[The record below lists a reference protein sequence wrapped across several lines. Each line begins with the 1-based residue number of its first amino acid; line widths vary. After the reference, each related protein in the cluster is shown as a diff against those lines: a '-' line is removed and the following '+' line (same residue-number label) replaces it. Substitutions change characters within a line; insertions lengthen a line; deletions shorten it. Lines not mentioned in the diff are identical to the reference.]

1 MKNIYLYGSGNR
13 CKILLN
19 ILADTD
25 YMICG
30 IVDSDDTRWGMYIEG
45 FKISSP
51 EAIRCD
57 ADNDYVCV
65 TFYSPYVY
73 EKIWDTLAESYG
85 VAYEKQLTFHDI
97 LYDVY
102 KMKFRNWNPIVS
114 SGTHKSF
121 FDASWGLG
129 LGGVEAWLEDI
140 IEKLDRTNHDNFFLL
155 SKKNQND
162 ILPNVEK
169 HILEF
174 YYEDTSIFS
183 LDYIEKG
190 MKFLTEHAPC
200 TIVFSRVNELM
211 LAACLVKN
219 KYPHKLKIIMVD
231 HGSCDGMYRD
241 ILSYQDEI
249 DKYVCVSSGIE
260 KRLIEYGIDSKKISS
275 MTVPIQ
281 YEKVFFRDYS
291 LDSRKTL
298 KLGYAGRLE
307 IFEKRLDILLE
318 LIEELEKRKINYVLN
333 IAGNGSFRDE
343 IKDFISSRKLEN
355 RIILRGLLPRNL
367 MSDFWEEQDIAIN
380 VSDNEGR
387 PISNMEAMVYGAVP
401 VVTDT
406 VGIRDDVENGINGY
420 IVQINDYHSMADKIE
435 YLDKHREILPMFGK
449 KAQTDMR
456 KKMNIDDYM
465 KFWLRI
471 IK

>member
-1 MKNIYLYGSGNR
+1 M
-13 CKILLN
+13 
-19 ILADTD
+19 
-25 YMICG
+25 
-30 IVDSDDTRWGMYIEG
+30 
-45 FKISSP
+45 
-51 EAIRCD
+51 
-57 ADNDYVCV
+57 
-65 TFYSPYVY
+65 
-73 EKIWDTLAESYG
+73 
-85 VAYEKQLTFHDI
+85 
-97 LYDVY
+97 
-102 KMKFRNWNPIVS
+102 
-114 SGTHKSF
+114 
-121 FDASWGLG
+121 
-129 LGGVEAWLEDI
+129 
-140 IEKLDRTNHDNFFLL
+140 
-155 SKKNQND
+155 
-162 ILPNVEK
+162 
-169 HILEF
+169 
-174 YYEDTSIFS
+174 
-183 LDYIEKG
+183 
-190 MKFLTEHAPC
+190 
-200 TIVFSRVNELM
+200 
-211 LAACLVKN
+211 
-219 KYPHKLKIIMVD
+219 
-231 HGSCDGMYRD
+231 
-241 ILSYQDEI
+241 
-249 DKYVCVSSGIE
+249 
-260 KRLIEYGIDSKKISS
+260 
-275 MTVPIQ
+275 
-281 YEKVFFRDYS
+281 
-291 LDSRKTL
+291 
-298 KLGYAGRLE
+298 
-307 IFEKRLDILLE
+307 LE